1 MLDFFKNIE
10 EQEIKLKKGRA
21 VILIR
26 DAAFGGRSVNTIAQK
41 LKYILNHYS
50 KIEIE
55 ICIKSR
61 TINDMAT
68 ITVLEYLIYYTIKKN
83 EFIVKVKF
91 RPNQID
97 YTSNFLENSL
107 IGRFI
112 QSTCSNKKASEQFI
126 KEFESQK
133 TIIGERSFRKLIKND
148 ENTRKALNAVSSDI
162 SWFLKDKIDSADFR
176 EDSCEAITELCANVL
191 DHTSSDCI
199 VSMECGRAINKN
211 KDARCRILS
220 VVVSNVSQNLIYDRL
235 AEYYVQGKVKFNQV
249 DEAYKYHKDYFLDGQ
264 YNKERF
270 YMVSVF
276 QKGVSTRENQY
287 NSGGTGLFK
296 LIDSILGRTVG
307 DNCYVLS
314 GNNILF
320 LREDKIKPVNGY
332 IGFNSEHNYIS
343 RVPDSDIF
351 TNSGMYYNGTL
362 IHLMLVL
369 GEEEEHYGD

>member
-1 MLDFFKNIE
+1 MLDFFNNIE
-10 EQEIKLKKGRA
+10 EKEIKLKKGRA
-21 VILIR
+21 IILIR

-41 LKYILNHYS
+41 LKYIFNHYS
-50 KIEIE
+50 MIEIE
-55 ICIKSR
+55 ISIKSR

-83 EFIVKVKF
+83 QFKVKVKF

-97 YTSNFLENSL
+97 YTSNFLEKSL
-107 IGRFI
+107 IGKFI
-112 QSTCSNKKASEQFI
+112 ISTNSNKKASEEFI
-126 KEFESQK
+126 KEFENPA
-133 TIIGERSFRKLIKND
+133 TIIDERSFRKLLKND
-148 ENTRKALNAVSSDI
+148 ENTKKSLNSVSSDI
-162 SWFLKDKIDSADFR
+162 SWFLKDKIDSVDFR

-199 VSMECGRAINKN
+199 VSMECGRAIDKLKN
-211 KDARCRILS
+211 ARCRILS

-235 AEYYVQGKVKFNQV
+235 AEYYEQGKVKFSQV
-249 DEAYKYHKDYFLDGQ
+249 DEAYKYHKDYFLAENYSQ
-264 YNKERF
+264 ERF

-276 QKGVSTRENQY
+276 QKGVSTRENQL

-296 LIDSILGRTVG
+296 LIDNILGRTVG

-314 GNNILF
+314 GNNVLF

-343 RVPDSDIF
+343 GVPDIDIF
-351 TNSGMYYNGTL
+351 ANSGMYYNGTL